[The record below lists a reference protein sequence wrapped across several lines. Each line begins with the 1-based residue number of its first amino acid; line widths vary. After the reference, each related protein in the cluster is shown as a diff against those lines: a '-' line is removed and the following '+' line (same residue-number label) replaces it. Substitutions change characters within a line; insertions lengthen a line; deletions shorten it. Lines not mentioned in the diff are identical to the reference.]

1 MRSSRQETQKA
12 PAQSLLDARA
22 ERLGPQP
29 TRGTALSDR
38 RRRSRKSNDGQVP
51 VYLCM
56 QNPLPNFDQW
66 EAALEAIPGVV
77 PVFSAED
84 LATHLRATDTAVVGF
99 MPDSARGLA
108 KQVTHF
114 QRYNPNVQCV
124 AILGPQNVL
133 AFQKVLPLPAC
144 DLLVVPA
151 DQLTIVTRL
160 FAARQTSLLRAD
172 CAKQLVSDEV
182 PELNNRRYYFQQL
195 NERLNEA
202 KKTEKPVTSLIL
214 SLDYYQLY
222 FDTYGLEGTLALMR
236 HLATSVR
243 QIVRKHD
250 VVARLADNQIGVIM
264 SNADETGAYNVIRRL
279 MEHLEATPFASGRVQ
294 ETLSVHGG
302 AAVFQPND
310 EHTLIQSGDDL
321 VRYANHAL
329 YQAVQQTMQAEE
341 EDVELGPHVP
351 LMIFHQDAVSVN
363 F

>member
-1 MRSSRQETQKA
+1 
-12 PAQSLLDARA
+12 
-22 ERLGPQP
+22 
-29 TRGTALSDR
+29 
-38 RRRSRKSNDGQVP
+38 
-51 VYLCM
+51 
-56 QNPLPNFDQW
+56 
-66 EAALEAIPGVV
+66 
-77 PVFSAED
+77 
-84 LATHLRATDTAVVGF
+84 
-99 MPDSARGLA
+99 
-108 KQVTHF
+108 
-114 QRYNPNVQCV
+114 
-124 AILGPQNVL
+124 
-133 AFQKVLPLPAC
+133 
-144 DLLVVPA
+144 
-151 DQLTIVTRL
+151 
-160 FAARQTSLLRAD
+160 
-172 CAKQLVSDEV
+172 VSDEV

-195 NERLNEA
+195 NERLSEA

-236 HLATSVR
+236 HLAASVR

-279 MEHLEATPFASGRVQ
+279 MEHLEASPFASGRVQ

-302 AAVFQPND
+302 AAVFQPSD
-310 EHTLIQSGDDL
+310 QHTLIQSGDDL

-351 LMIFHQDAVSVN
+351 LMIFHQDAVSVD